1 MAELFRSRAGLRKA
15 CAPLICRART
25 SISVIYVI
33 NPATYGISR
42 RRRSDHDCSLTGIAV
57 AAVALR
63 PHAFETSWWKVVR
76 WEHQRPR
83 SGSNFSEDPGLTGID
98 TFQHSDNNWW
108 CAWQVER
115 HETALDRLL
124 YRTFFSGPAEDEE
137 DFDPVAVAG
146 ARRTLAPL
154 LETSW
159 LWKAQA
165 PGEAR
170 SLSAI
175 PPAPKSLGERAIAW
189 ARDGGKG
196 AGQDEA
202 LALTVRATRY
212 GCQRQGKRGA
222 YSRAAFELLHKR
234 FPASDAARRTRYWF
248 E

>member
-1 MAELFRSRAGLRKA
+1 MRRADVNIRNLGHQSSNLRHFSTAPVRSRLLADGHRGGGGGTAAA
-15 CAPLICRART
+15 C
-25 SISVIYVI
+25 
-33 NPATYGISR
+33 
-42 RRRSDHDCSLTGIAV
+42 
-57 AAVALR
+57 
-63 PHAFETSWWKVVR
+63 FETSWWKVVR

-98 TFQHSDNNWW
+98 TFQRSDNNWW

-189 ARDGGKG
+189 AREGARARGK
-196 AGQDEA
+196 
-202 LALTVRATRY
+202 TR
-212 GCQRQGKRGA
+212 RW
-222 YSRAAFELLHKR
+222 
-234 FPASDAARRTRYWF
+234 P
-248 E
+248 